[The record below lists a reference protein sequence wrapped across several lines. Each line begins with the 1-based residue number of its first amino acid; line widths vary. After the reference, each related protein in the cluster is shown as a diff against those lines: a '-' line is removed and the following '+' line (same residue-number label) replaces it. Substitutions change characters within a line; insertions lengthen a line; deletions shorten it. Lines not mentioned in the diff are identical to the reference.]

1 MTRAAG
7 GTIAGGLEVTIL
19 IQRIDKG
26 ERGETLRPVISA
38 KARPR
43 TNKIHSPMLTQTV
56 ESKSNQTNETVG

>member
-1 MTRAAG
+1 M
-7 GTIAGGLEVTIL
+7 TIL

-26 ERGETLRPVISA
+26 ERGGTLRPVISV

-43 TNKIHSPMLTQTV
+43 TNKIHSPMLTQAV

>member
-26 ERGETLRPVISA
+26 ERGGTLHPVISV

-43 TNKIHSPMLTQTV
+43 TNKIHSPMLTQAV